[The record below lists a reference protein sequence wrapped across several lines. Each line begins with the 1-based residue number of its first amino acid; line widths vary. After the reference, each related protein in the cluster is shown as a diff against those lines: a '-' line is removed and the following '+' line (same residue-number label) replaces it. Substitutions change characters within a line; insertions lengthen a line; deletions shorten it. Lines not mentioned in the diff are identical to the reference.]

1 MNAEAWRSVLACPVK
16 EKQKLTA
23 PGIPR
28 RSPIQ
33 VLTRARPCLAS
44 EIDEIG
50 RAQGGMAVS
59 EYNAQEQAI

>member
-1 MNAEAWRSVLACPVK
+1 MNAEAWRCVSCPVK

-33 VLTRARPCLAS
+33 VLTGPTCLAS
-44 EIDEIG
+44 EIG
-50 RAQGGMAVS
+50 RDRAAQGGMAVS
-59 EYNAQEQAI
+59 EYNAQMPAI